1 MDGRMDGVAFP
12 LLSPQGCGLL
22 ILQIIKETSSSVTR
36 SITFD
41 LSGLV
46 LNFCVC
52 ELKGV
57 DIYN

>member
-1 MDGRMDGVAFP
+1 MDGRMEV
-12 LLSPQGCGLL
+12 LCSPSYPPRLWF
-22 ILQIIKETSSSVTR
+22 IDPAIIKGTSSSVTR